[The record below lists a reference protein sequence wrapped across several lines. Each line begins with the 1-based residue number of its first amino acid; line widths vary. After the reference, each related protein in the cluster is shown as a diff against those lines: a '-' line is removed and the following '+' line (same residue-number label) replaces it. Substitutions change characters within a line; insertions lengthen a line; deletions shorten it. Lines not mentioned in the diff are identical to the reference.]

1 MIESTLFESHFD
13 LIPFGIYAV
22 DVTTHEIIFSNRQF
36 RELFGDHVGKP
47 CYKTLYDLDRPCT
60 FCRIRDLITRDG
72 LPNGKT
78 LVFEHFN
85 DAADAWF
92 QLQERAMS
100 WPDGRVVKYSI
111 AVDISELKETQ
122 NRLAEA
128 HAQLALSN
136 RELARLSS
144 TDSLTG
150 LANRLTLDR
159 VLADEAARGE
169 RHGRVFSVLLGD
181 IDHFKR
187 INDVHGHAV
196 GDAVLRDVAGVLA
209 ASVRETDVVG
219 RFGGEEFLVVCPE
232 TDLSGAANLAENLGR
247 KVGKRTYA
255 SGERLTVSFGVAAWT
270 PGEPPSRLV
279 GRADAALYRAKAL
292 GRDRVCLAEAPAA

>member
-1 MIESTLFESHFD
+1 MIESSLFKSHFD

-22 DVTTHEIIFSNRQF
+22 DVTTYEIIFRNKHF
-36 RELFGDHVGKP
+36 RELFGDHEGKP
-47 CYKTLYDLDRPCT
+47 CHKTLYDLDRPCS
-60 FCRIRDLITRDG
+60 FCRIRDLITKDG

-128 HAQLALSN
+128 HAQLALKN

-144 TDSLTG
+144 TDALTG
-150 LANRLTLDR
+150 LANRLALDS
-159 VLADEAARGE
+159 VLNDETARAE
-169 RHGRVFSVLLGD
+169 RHARIFSIILGD

-187 INDVHGHAV
+187 INDQHGHAV
-196 GDAVLRDVAGVLA
+196 GDTALRAVAGVLA
-209 ASVRETDVVG
+209 GSVRGTDVVG

-232 TDLSGAANLAENLGR
+232 TDAAGAGRLAENLRRAVAEREFAAG
-247 KVGKRTYA
+247 
-255 SGERLTVSFGVAAWT
+255 SRLTMSFGVAESL
-270 PGEPPSRLV
+270 PGELPSRLV
-279 GRADAALYRAKAL
+279 SRADAALYRAKAL
-292 GRDRVCLAEAPAA
+292 GRNRVCQAKASA

>member
-1 MIESTLFESHFD
+1 MIESSLFESHFD

-22 DVTTHEIIFSNRQF
+22 DVATYEIIFSNRHF

-47 CYKTLYDLDRPCT
+47 CYKTLYDLDRPCS
-60 FCRIRDLITRDG
+60 FCRIRDLVTRDG
-72 LPNGKT
+72 MPNGKT

-85 DAADAWF
+85 DAADGWF

-128 HAQLALSN
+128 HAQLALKN
-136 RELARLSS
+136 RELDRLSL
-144 TDSLTG
+144 TDPLTG
-150 LANRLTLDR
+150 LPNRLALDR
-159 VLADEAARGE
+159 VLEDEAARGQ
-169 RHGRVFSVLLGD
+169 RHGRTFSVIIGD

-196 GDAVLRDVAGVLA
+196 GDAALREAAETLA
-209 ASVRETDVVG
+209 ASVRGTDTAG

-232 TDLSGAANLAENLGR
+232 TDAAGAEILAENLR
-247 KVGKRTYA
+247 ARVEERTYA
-255 SGERLTVSFGVAAWT
+255 KGERLTMSFGVAESR
-270 PGEPPSRLV
+270 PGESPSRLV
-279 GRADAALYRAKAL
+279 ARADAALYRAKAL
-292 GRDRVCLAEAPAA
+292 GRNRVCRAETAD

>member
-1 MIESTLFESHFD
+1 MIESSLFESHFD

-22 DVTTHEIIFSNRQF
+22 DVTTYEIIFSNKHF

-47 CYKTLYDLDRPCT
+47 CHKTLYDLDKPCSY
-60 FCRIRDLITRDG
+60 CRIRELITKDG

-85 DAADAWF
+85 DAADGWY

-128 HAQLALSN
+128 HAQLALKN
-136 RELARLSS
+136 RELGRLSS
-144 TDSLTG
+144 TDPLTG

-159 VLADEAARGE
+159 VLTEETARQG
-169 RHGRVFSVLLGD
+169 RHGRAFSVIISD
-181 IDHFKR
+181 IDHFKL
-187 INDVHGHAV
+187 INDQHGHAE
-196 GDAVLRDVAGVLA
+196 GDAALQAVAEALSGL
-209 ASVRETDVVG
+209 VRGTDVVG

-232 TDLSGAANLAENLGR
+232 TNLAGAGR
-247 KVGKRTYA
+247 LAEKLRRAVVAREYA
-255 SGERLTVSFGVAAWT
+255 AGSKLTMSFGVAESQ

-279 GRADAALYRAKAL
+279 SRADAALYRAKAL
-292 GRDRVCLAEAPAA
+292 GRDRVCLAEGSG

>member
-1 MIESTLFESHFD
+1 MIESSLFESHFD

-22 DVTTHEIIFSNRQF
+22 DVATYEIIFSNRHF

-47 CYKTLYDLDRPCT
+47 CHKTLYDLDRPCS
-60 FCRIRDLITRDG
+60 FCRIRDLVTRDG
-72 LPNGKT
+72 MPNGKT

-85 DAADAWF
+85 DAADGWF

-128 HAQLALSN
+128 HAQLALKN
-136 RELARLSS
+136 RELDRLSV
-144 TDSLTG
+144 TDPLTG
-150 LANRLTLDR
+150 LPNRLALDR
-159 VLADEAARGE
+159 VLEDEAARGQ
-169 RHGRVFSVLLGD
+169 RHGRTFSVIIGD

-187 INDVHGHAV
+187 INDIHGHAV
-196 GDAVLRDVAGVLA
+196 GDTALREAAATLA
-209 ASVRETDVVG
+209 ASVRGTDTAG

-232 TDLSGAANLAENLGR
+232 TDAAGAEILAENLRAGVEER
-247 KVGKRTYA
+247 IYA
-255 SGERLTVSFGVAAWT
+255 KGERLTMSFGVAESR
-270 PGEPPSRLV
+270 PGESPSRLV
-279 GRADAALYRAKAL
+279 ARADAALYRAKAL
-292 GRDRVCLAEAPAA
+292 GRNRVCRAEESG